1 MYKTILIP
9 VNGTERSMPLQKAAL
24 EVGSLFTSHVIGL
37 HIVPSLQSLQSIAD
51 HQFVSYEIYQQLL
64 ENETELAE
72 KDKTAFNEFFNA
84 STVNY
89 EWLETEGH
97 FSQNMKNHAR
107 TSDLAIVPQ
116 GEDQLGDVMGD
127 IPDFI
132 LNSGIPS
139 LAVPRDRRE
148 KSFAQNIFIAW
159 NGSKESIHAVHAAL
173 PFLKLAKNVTVLSVC
188 EENKDEIK
196 TADIC
201 KNLARH
207 DVNVSGMTIPLHV
220 NPGAKL
226 LEVCQEK
233 RADLI
238 VSGAWAHSRLTELI
252 YGGVTKTLFNNQQIP
267 VFFAH

>member
-1 MYKTILIP
+1 
-9 VNGTERSMPLQKAAL
+9 
-24 EVGSLFTSHVIGL
+24 
-37 HIVPSLQSLQSIAD
+37 
-51 HQFVSYEIYQQLL
+51 
-64 ENETELAE
+64 
-72 KDKTAFNEFFNA
+72 
-84 STVNY
+84 
-89 EWLETEGH
+89 
-97 FSQNMKNHAR
+97 
-107 TSDLAIVPQ
+107 
-116 GEDQLGDVMGD
+116 
-127 IPDFI
+127 
-132 LNSGIPS
+132 IPS